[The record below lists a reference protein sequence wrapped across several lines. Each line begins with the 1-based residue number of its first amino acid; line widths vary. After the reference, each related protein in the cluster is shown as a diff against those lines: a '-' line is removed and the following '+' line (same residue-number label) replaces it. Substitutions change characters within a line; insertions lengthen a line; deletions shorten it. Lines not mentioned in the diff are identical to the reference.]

1 MIKPTGL
8 MTGGILERVDLK
20 YRNILL
26 RPWYARL
33 VWVLGL
39 WENQIVLVL
48 HGAEETAKTYIRF
61 QSGPW

>member
-1 MIKPTGL
+1 M
-8 MTGGILERVDLK
+8 
-20 YRNILL
+20 
-26 RPWYARL
+26 
-33 VWVLGL
+33 LGL